1 MLSFSSTLSNSRI
14 SQKSFITGEGNNKTE
29 SQSWR
34 GIFFDDDK
42 SEITW
47 HKYVNFSLQGEFD
60 DIKTFLGWMYSKY
73 KMTEMN
79 KIEKWN
85 KILRKWLHYSMRIY
99 PLDSF

>member
-14 SQKSFITGEGNNKTE
+14 SQKLFITGEGR
-29 SQSWR
+29 R
-34 GIFFDDDK
+34 GILFDDDK

-47 HKYVNFSLQGEFD
+47 HKYVNFNLQGEFD

-85 KILRKWLHYSMRIY
+85 KIRGK
-99 PLDSF
+99 